1 MDRFRCGIHPGEVP
15 FCAHGVRAIW
25 QGSSQRLRLVP
36 RRARGPPRRQGRALV
51 PHCTVAGVMRPPTTA
66 PPTDF
71 FAELLARP
79 SIRADTSQG
88 RHIAKGAALHAAKR
102 LRMSDDE
109 LRAGLSKLS
118 NRSLWSKHPNSP
130 WAASKVPA
138 QIPFLE
144 IENPGILGFLLSL
157 QRLRGTEGLS
167 AGKKVFSP
175 NSHLRIMILINPKP

>member
-118 NRSLWSKHPNSP
+118 NEACGRNIPTVLGQLRRSQPRFHSSK
-130 WAASKVPA
+130 
-138 QIPFLE
+138 
-144 IENPGILGFLLSL
+144 
-157 QRLRGTEGLS
+157 
-167 AGKKVFSP
+167 
-175 NSHLRIMILINPKP
+175 LRIPESWGSSYPCKDCGELKDCLLERKCSVRIHI